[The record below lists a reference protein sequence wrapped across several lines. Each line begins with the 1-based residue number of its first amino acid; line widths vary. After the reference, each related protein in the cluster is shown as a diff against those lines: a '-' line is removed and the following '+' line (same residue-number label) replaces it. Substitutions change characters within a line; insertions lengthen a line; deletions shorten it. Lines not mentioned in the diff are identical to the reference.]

1 MSRLT
6 KLTVLICSALTE
18 DQEER
23 LVESGKPHSTKKH
36 SIRYFFFMFNYHPPV
51 SDTRLCQ
58 IKLKFCRTGKTEKK
72 QAIHIF
78 TC

>member
-58 IKLKFCRTGKTEKK
+58 IKLKFCRTGKKEKK
-72 QAIHIF
+72 HAVHIF
-78 TC
+78 PC